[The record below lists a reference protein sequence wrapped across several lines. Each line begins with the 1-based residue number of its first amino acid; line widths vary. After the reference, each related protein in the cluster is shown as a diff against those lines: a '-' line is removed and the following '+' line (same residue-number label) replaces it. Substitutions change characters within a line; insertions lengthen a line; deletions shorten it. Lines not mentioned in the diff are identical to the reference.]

1 MLEEIAQEAI
11 SFVDASNQPLFDAS
25 INYDQLLEKRNDIVR
40 RWQELPPAEKRK
52 HGLALANF
60 EKNEGAVDLKSP
72 ELQPAKNLSLISR
85 EIQARINSEN
95 DLRLLPI
102 EGIDFDDSVIEL
114 AESLENVP
122 EIRELYKLRKKTVG
136 TSSNAGINADE
147 ALRLKNCFSQGR
159 ELYIAGKNGS
169 LMVKPLNFFYALT
182 AYAYGIIVLN
192 NPLRYNKGN
201 LPGSHGMS
209 YLPDTIQAQFGG
221 DTARGTFS
229 DLVTSF
235 PTQIVKSKN
244 LEIHLDCRES
254 LMKFY
259 ERRFSVSAGT
269 LLSLIPEMSEY
280 YKLTTGTNSRCFPLE
295 IVNANDP
302 RSLKWEF
309 QIGDGETKPRP
320 ESVDHAFAG
329 FPTSERHGK
338 IIVTVPATDAHKLK
352 ACIYT
357 DLYGKFWF
365 IDNPFFPIILPEISV
380 HFLISNIFSSIMRY
394 RPDEW
399 GNVLTNDVP
408 SGISLLTRHY
418 FSTLQRKF
426 FIVVL
431 RASSRYIP
439 YVSQSA

>member
-1 MLEEIAQEAI
+1 MLEEIIQDSVVSVA
-11 SFVDASNQPLFDAS
+11 ASNQPMFDAD
-25 INYDQLLEKRNDIVR
+25 INYEQLVDKRSKIVR
-40 RWQELPPAEKRK
+40 VWQQMTPEDRGKYGADLAKYEKS
-52 HGLALANF
+52 
-60 EKNEGAVDLKSP
+60 EGGVDLKSP
-72 ELQPAKNLSLISR
+72 ELQAAKNLSLIRR
-85 EIQARINSEN
+85 EVLARISSEN

-102 EGIDFDDSVIEL
+102 EGIDFDESVLEL

-122 EIRELYKLRKKTVG
+122 DIRELYRLRKKTVG

-182 AYAYGIIVLN
+182 AYAYGIVVLN
-192 NPLRYNKGN
+192 NPMRFNKGN
-201 LPGSHGMS
+201 LPGSHGMA

-235 PTQIVKSKN
+235 PTQIVKNKT
-244 LEIHLDCRES
+244 LEINLDCTDS
-254 LMKFY
+254 LMHFY
-259 ERRFSVSAGT
+259 EKRFSVSPGT
-269 LLSLIPEMSEY
+269 LLSVIPEMSEY
-280 YKLTTGTNSRCFPLE
+280 YKLTTGQTSRCFPLD

-309 QIGDGETKPRP
+309 QIGDGEIKPTP
-320 ESVDHAFAG
+320 ASIENAFSG
-329 FPTSERHGK
+329 FNTTERHGK
-338 IIVTVPATDAHKLK
+338 IIVTVSASEAHKLK

-365 IDNPFFPIILPEISV
+365 IDNPFFPVILPEVAI

-399 GNVLTNDVP
+399 GNVLTNDVS
-408 SGISLLTRHY
+408 SGVSLLTRHY

-431 RASSRYIP
+431 RSTSRYIP
-439 YVSQSA
+439 YVAQAS

>member
-1 MLEEIAQEAI
+1 MLEEIAEDSI
-11 SFVDASNQPLFDAS
+11 TSVDATNQPMFDTR
-25 INYDQLLEKRNDIVR
+25 IDYEQLVEKRTEVLQ
-40 RWQELPPAEKRK
+40 RWQAMNSEDRK
-52 HGLALANF
+52 AFDGKLLKF
-60 EKNEGAVDLKSP
+60 EESEGVADIKSP
-72 ELQPAKNLSLISR
+72 HFQPAKNLSLIAR
-85 EIQARINSEN
+85 EVRTRISSEN

-102 EGIDFDDSVIEL
+102 EGIDFDESVLEL

-122 EIRELYKLRKKTVG
+122 DIRELYKLRKKTVG
-136 TSSNAGINADE
+136 TSPKAGINTEE

-182 AYAYGIIVLN
+182 AYSYGIIVLN
-192 NPLRYNKGN
+192 NPLRFSKGN
-201 LPGSHGMS
+201 LPGSHGMA

-221 DTARGTFS
+221 DSARGTFS
-229 DLVTSF
+229 DLVTAF
-235 PTQIVKSKN
+235 PTQIVKNKN
-244 LEIHLDCRES
+244 LEINQDCTES
-254 LMKFY
+254 LMCFY
-259 ERRFSVSAGT
+259 KKRFSVSPGT
-269 LLSLIPEMSEY
+269 LLSMIPEMSEY
-280 YKLTTGTNSRCFPLE
+280 YKLTTGANSRCFPLE

-309 QIGDGETKPRP
+309 QIGDGETKPSP
-320 ESVDHAFAG
+320 ESIENAFAG
-329 FPTSERHGK
+329 FSTSERHGK
-338 IIVTVPATDAHKLK
+338 IIVTVSATEAHKLK

-357 DLYGKFWF
+357 DLYGKFWYVE
-365 IDNPFFPIILPEISV
+365 NPFFPVILPEVSI

-399 GNVLTNDVP
+399 GNVLTNDVS

-431 RASSRYIP
+431 RSTSRYLP
-439 YVSQSA
+439 YVAPTS